1 MERVRGEVVQ
11 CALVWEE
18 VPLRFS
24 AALFDMDGTL
34 LDTLEDIADATN
46 GALREMGFPEKPLPD
61 YRYAVGDGMEMLI
74 RRVLPEGAGEEA
86 TVHRCLARMRELYR
100 SCWAAKTLP
109 YDGIPQLLQALEARG
124 VSLAILSNKP
134 QEFTSRMAAH
144 FFPKVPFRD
153 VRGARPGVLRK
164 PDPAAAL
171 AVAETIGMEPARIF
185 YLGDTATDMETALA
199 AGMFPTGALWGFRP
213 EAELREAGAKALL
226 THPSEALNYF

>member
-1 MERVRGEVVQ
+1 M
-11 CALVWEE
+11 
-18 VPLRFS
+18 RFS

-86 TVHRCLARMRELYR
+86 TVHQCLVRMRQLYR
-100 SCWAAKTLP
+100 NGWAAKTKP
-109 YDGIPQLLQALEARG
+109 YDGIPPLLQALGTRG

-134 QEFTSRMAAH
+134 QEFTSLIAAH
-144 FFPKVPFRD
+144 FFPSVSFRD
-153 VRGARPGVLRK
+153 VRGARPGVPRK

-171 AVAETIGMEPARIF
+171 EVAGTIGIEPARIF
-185 YLGDTATDMETALA
+185 YLGDTATDMETAIA

-213 EAELREAGAKALL
+213 EAELREAGAKVLFA
-226 THPSEALNYF
+226 HPHEILAFF